1 MTTGTG
7 KQPPA
12 PEEPALEADLIL
24 GEARLPDAA
33 ASTPQAPVGVTPEE
47 AAELATQAAEM
58 VAQLSEVTGSEELSV
73 IDALSN
79 LGVQSQRR
87 AGAELD
93 LLRGHLKEIFVRAG
107 PSAEVWKSLLEM
119 RAALHRIDPDQ
130 LTRRSLPHR
139 ILGGLPFV
147 GRPLSGVKVLE
158 RLAVRHETVSQ
169 EVDAIEMRLRQ
180 GQHMLT
186 RDNVELRKLYEQ
198 VEVQQ
203 VTVVKNAYLGELV
216 MQELTQHVA
225 DTTEPEKGERL
236 TGVLHDVATRV
247 QDLRTVVEVQHQFF
261 VSIQMT
267 HENNTRLGQSVE
279 RTLALGTNVVTIG
292 LAIQTALARQKRVL
306 EATRRT
312 REFLGEM
319 IAANATAIK
328 RHTAEI
334 GDIYNSP
341 VVAIEKIAQAH
352 QDLVEAMETADRIKQ
367 EGIAVAR
374 ENIARLAQMSASLE
388 RSAPG
393 LPKAR
398 GAGPGLLPSG
408 PVA

>member
-24 GEARLPDAA
+24 GDARLPDAPA
-33 ASTPQAPVGVTPEE
+33 GAPQAPVGVTPEE

-58 VAQLSEVTGSEELSV
+58 VAQLTEVTGSEELSV

-119 RAALHRIDPDQ
+119 RAALHRIDPEQ

-169 EVDAIEMRLRQ
+169 EVTPSRC
-180 GQHMLT
+180 GC
-186 RDNVELRKLYEQ
+186 
-198 VEVQQ
+198 
-203 VTVVKNAYLGELV
+203 
-216 MQELTQHVA
+216 
-225 DTTEPEKGERL
+225 
-236 TGVLHDVATRV
+236 
-247 QDLRTVVEVQHQFF
+247 
-261 VSIQMT
+261 
-267 HENNTRLGQSVE
+267 
-279 RTLALGTNVVTIG
+279 
-292 LAIQTALARQKRVL
+292 AR
-306 EATRRT
+306 
-312 REFLGEM
+312 
-319 IAANATAIK
+319 
-328 RHTAEI
+328 
-334 GDIYNSP
+334 
-341 VVAIEKIAQAH
+341 
-352 QDLVEAMETADRIKQ
+352 
-367 EGIAVAR
+367 
-374 ENIARLAQMSASLE
+374 AS
-388 RSAPG
+388 RC
-393 LPKAR
+393 
-398 GAGPGLLPSG
+398 
-408 PVA
+408 